1 MTRAELEQVRDV
13 VKSAEDFDC
22 QCDGGDDVCHDCG
35 AVLSALDILNA
46 ELARP
51 EALEWR
57 MCYVFGQKFNRD
69 GFGEDGPWDSEVQAR
84 AILAACSAMPDYF
97 VEPELHS
104 RIKAGPAGPW
114 ERAE

>member
-1 MTRAELEQVRDV
+1 MTRAELEQVRY
-13 VKSAEDFDC
+13 
-22 QCDGGDDVCHDCG
+22 
-35 AVLSALDILNA
+35 ALTLTGRATNAHNAAKAIIDA
-46 ELARP
+46 ELAKPGAR
-51 EALEWR
+51 EWR

-114 ERAE
+114 GRAE